1 MKQQT
6 WENNSMGKGSQVRV
20 GWFCPTNGDRSAF
33 GDPEKTIPR
42 SLDNFLDVTAAAEQA
57 GMEYMLI
64 PVGPTCWDAW
74 TAASFIA
81 ARQPKIK
88 PLVAMKPGFIHPV
101 AQAKMIASFSQFTG
115 GRIYINL
122 IAGISEK
129 EAASE
134 GQLASKEARY
144 RQLEEEVVLIKR
156 LLTEKNVK
164 FDGEFYHVDEP
175 AIIPELPGGAPEFFL
190 GGGSQQALEI
200 SARHSAVHLFW
211 GDYPEVIAGQIK
223 QIKEL
228 ARGYGREQD
237 IEFAMRLQIIC
248 RETEEEAWEFAHQ
261 LVAGA
266 DEQRASKSVRDGH
279 VDSVANQRQKELAEV
294 GSKLTPHLWTGINEV
309 RLGAGVAVVGNPRQV
324 ADQLK
329 EFLAAGCSGFCLS
342 GYPHANEAEIFGR
355 LVMPLLQR

>member
-1 MKQQT
+1 
-6 WENNSMGKGSQVRV
+6 MGKSSQVRV

-33 GDPEKTIPR
+33 GDPDKAIPR
-42 SLDNFLDVTAAAEQA
+42 SLDNFLEVTAAAEQA

-64 PVGPTCWDAW
+64 PVGPTCWEAW
-74 TAASFIA
+74 TSASFIA
-81 ARQPKIK
+81 ARQSKIK
-88 PLVAMKPGFIHPV
+88 PLVAIKPGFIHPV
-101 AQAKMIASFSQFTG
+101 AQAKMIATFSQFTG
-115 GRIYINL
+115 GRLYLNL

-129 EAASE
+129 EAAAE

-164 FDGEFYHVDEP
+164 FEGEFYQVNEP
-175 AIIPELPGGAPEFFL
+175 AIIPEMPNGKAPEFFL
-190 GGGSQQALEI
+190 GGGSDQALGI

-223 QIKEL
+223 HIKEL
-228 ARGYGREQD
+228 ARGYGREQE

-248 RETEEEAWEFAHQ
+248 RETEEEAWEFANQ
-261 LVAGA
+261 LVEGTEA
-266 DEQRASKSVRDGH
+266 QRSVKSERDTH
-279 VDSVANQRQKELAEV
+279 ADSVANQRQKVLAQV

-309 RLGAGVAVVGNPRQV
+309 RMGAGVAVVGNPRQV

-329 EFLAAGCSGFCLS
+329 EFIAAGCSGFCLS

-355 LVMPLLQR
+355 LVMPLLQN